1 MSISVSV
8 GVMIPTNV
16 VEVGNEIT
24 ADQLAAINA
33 ASNAPT
39 AGNPFAT
46 NAFVTGQGY
55 ITSAPQTQPLLRPL
69 SFGSQ
74 SIDENDNYYIY
85 VLNNS
90 ETLTLNDDSVN
101 NPPIGSAFTILFIA
115 STSGSV
121 SPDSGV
127 TLNGGSMSYTQANGV
142 VKTLIKTAANTW
154 WIG

>member
-85 VLNNS
+85 VLDNS
-90 ETLTLNDDSVN
+90 QTLTLNDDSVN

-115 STSGSV
+115 STAAYISC
-121 SPDSGV
+121 DSGV
-127 TLNGGSMSYTQANGV
+127 TLNGGSGTSFGGGAV
-142 VKTLIKTAANTW
+142 VKTLIKTSANTW

>member
-1 MSISVSV
+1 MSINLSV

-16 VEVGNEIT
+16 VEVGNEIS
-24 ADQLAAINA
+24 ADQLAAITS
-33 ASNAPT
+33 ASNVPT

-55 ITSAPQTQPLLRPL
+55 LTSAPPAQPLLRPL

-74 SIDENDNYYIY
+74 SLDETDNYYTF

-115 STSGSV
+115 STSGYV
-121 SPDSGV
+121 SCDAGV
-127 TLNGGSMSYTQANGV
+127 TLNGGSGTSFSGGV

>member
-8 GVMIPTNV
+8 GVQIPTNV
-16 VEVGNEIT
+16 VEVGNEISSQ
-24 ADQLAAINA
+24 QLDAI
-33 ASNAPT
+33 
-39 AGNPFAT
+39 T
-46 NAFVTGQGY
+46 NASTPSAANPMATQSFVTGQGY

-74 SIDENDNYYIY
+74 PLDETDNYYIY
-85 VLNNS
+85 VLDNS
-90 ETLTLNDDSVN
+90 QTLTLNDDSVN

-115 STSGSV
+115 STAAYISC
-121 SPDSGV
+121 DSGV
-127 TLNGGSMSYTQANGV
+127 TLNGGSGTSFGGGAV